1 MVSFEL
7 SEEQR
12 ELQAL
17 VRRYAQEVVRPVAWE
32 REKIRDW
39 QERTPSELIGEGSRR
54 GIRTLSLPREWGGR
68 GIDMLTIC
76 VIGEELAAADA
87 GIAIIFDHCWRFGRL
102 ISTSGSA
109 HQKQTYI
116 PRFRDDPDFWVGTTQ
131 TEANRGGTAGVLRTS
146 DEPMETTARR
156 DGDAWVLN
164 GRKVYISNGAMANLF
179 TVQAVTDPTAT
190 YPDGVSTF
198 IVTRDMPGLG
208 YGKVYAKIGTRN
220 LINAEVVFEDCRVP
234 AENLMGVE
242 GRGTRLA
249 EDFLGSTHPEIG
261 AIILGIA
268 RTAYEET
275 LRYARRRVASGKPI
289 VEHQAVALVIAEMY
303 ARIEAARQLIWR
315 AAWEVDRNS
324 PEGARLG
331 WVAKTFAADVAVWVT
346 QQAVTTFGGA
356 GIMEDYPV
364 EKLARDALAYHHMHG
379 TNDGLRIKTA
389 ASLAAG
395 ADAAGNGVGEVRSPR
410 GLVAV

>member
-7 SEEQR
+7 SDEQQ

-17 VRRYAQEVVRPVAWE
+17 ARRYAEDVIRPVAWE

-39 QERTPSELIGEGSRR
+39 RERTPLELIGEGARR

-76 VIGEELAAADA
+76 LLGEELAAADC

-102 ISTSGSA
+102 ISTSGSERQQ
-109 HQKQTYI
+109 QKYI
-116 PRFRDDPDFWVGTTQ
+116 PMFRDDPDFWVGTTA
-131 TEANRGGTAGVLRTS
+131 TEANRGGTANVLRTA

-156 DGDAWVLN
+156 VGDEYILN
-164 GRKVYISNGAMANLF
+164 GRKVFISNGAMARLF
-179 TVQAVTDPTAT
+179 TVQAVTDPSVA

-208 YGKVYAKIGTRN
+208 YGKVYAKIGSRN

-242 GRGTRLA
+242 GRGTRLQ

-268 RTAYEET
+268 RAAYEET
-275 LRYARRRVASGKPI
+275 LRYARQRVAGGKPI
-289 VEHQAVALVIAEMY
+289 VEHQAVALVVAEMY

-331 WVAKTFAADVAVWVT
+331 WVAKTFAADVALWVT
-346 QQAVTTFGGA
+346 QQAVVTFGGN

-364 EKLARDALAYHHMHG
+364 EKLARDALAFHHMHG
-379 TNDGLRIKTA
+379 TNDALRIKTA
-389 ASLAAG
+389 AALAATAELGGDG
-395 ADAAGNGVGEVRSPR
+395 AVRPPLAAV
-410 GLVAV
+410 